1 MHVWTETKTGA
12 DGNRYE
18 VRYLM
23 TELEARQ
30 LQSAGLVGE
39 LWRVEAMIK
48 VADAVIAGL
57 QRSLHDEVLH

>member
-1 MHVWTETKTGA
+1 MQVWTETKTGT

-30 LQSAGLVGE
+30 LQAAGLVGE

-48 VADAVIAGL
+48 VADAAVAGL
-57 QRSLHDEVLH
+57 QRDLHDGALH